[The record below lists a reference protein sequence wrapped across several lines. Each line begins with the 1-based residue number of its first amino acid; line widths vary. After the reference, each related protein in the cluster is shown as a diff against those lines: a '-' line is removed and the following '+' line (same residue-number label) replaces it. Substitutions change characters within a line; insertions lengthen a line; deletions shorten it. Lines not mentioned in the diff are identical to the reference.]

1 MQQVEARKGSNSA
14 IRFSCR
20 IAVICNPK
28 LLHIIKTKTIA
39 DYMPRPITNIYLYF
53 GTVLITEKPDATCL
67 MTTTARG
74 MLFVSGAFGI
84 NTGLADLLQ
93 LLLYSTTYDTK
104 SQLIHCELA
113 G

>member
-1 MQQVEARKGSNSA
+1 MPN
-14 IRFSCR
+14 
-20 IAVICNPK
+20 
-28 LLHIIKTKTIA
+28 
-39 DYMPRPITNIYLYF
+39 DYNCPW
-53 GTVLITEKPDATCL
+53 DA
-67 MTTTARG
+67 
-74 MLFVSGAFGI
+74 FVSGAFGI

>member
-1 MQQVEARKGSNSA
+1 
-14 IRFSCR
+14 
-20 IAVICNPK
+20 
-28 LLHIIKTKTIA
+28 
-39 DYMPRPITNIYLYF
+39 MPLPITNIYLYF

-93 LLLYSTTYDTK
+93 FLLYCTTYDTK

>member
-1 MQQVEARKGSNSA
+1 
-14 IRFSCR
+14 
-20 IAVICNPK
+20 
-28 LLHIIKTKTIA
+28 
-39 DYMPRPITNIYLYF
+39 MPLPITNIYLYF
-53 GTVLITEKPDATCL
+53 GTVLMPTEKPDATCL

-74 MLFVSGAFGI
+74 MPFVSGAFGI

-93 LLLYSTTYDTK
+93 FLLYCTTYDTK